1 VYAGISRKRVHE
13 VMELILKE
21 IHNLKDTVN
30 DGELQRAKNQLKGNI
45 ILGLESSSSR
55 MNNIARQEIYYGK
68 YFSPKE
74 IMDEID
80 SITLKQ
86 IKDLA
91 EKMVKRN
98 GFLSHGVR
106 TGTRRGF
113 RGNIELGS
121 ARVLRQP
128 VL

>member
-91 EKMVKRN
+91 EKMVRKEWFSLTVFGPVREEDF
-98 GFLSHGVR
+98 GGILS
-106 TGTRRGF
+106 
-113 RGNIELGS
+113 
-121 ARVLRQP
+121 
-128 VL
+128 

>member
-1 VYAGISRKRVHE
+1 MRE
-13 VMELILKE
+13 VTELVLKE
-21 IHNLKDTVN
+21 IHGLKDTVN
-30 DGELQRAKNQLKGNI
+30 EEELDRAKNQLKGNV

-86 IKDLA
+86 IRELA
-91 EKMVKRN
+91 ERTVRKEFFSITVHGPVRAEDLQ
-98 GFLSHGVR
+98 GILS
-106 TGTRRGF
+106 
-113 RGNIELGS
+113 
-121 ARVLRQP
+121 
-128 VL
+128 